1 MIKTKYHLTF
11 DIDWAPDFCIE
22 PILKNLKKKKIKATF
37 FVTHKTD
44 IIADI
49 YRDGHNIGIHPN
61 FFKGSTQGKGNL
73 NIVENLLSL
82 SKNINSIR
90 IHGLLQSTN
99 LLYEIFKNFSELK
112 YDFTIYTPTIS
123 SHKFSWKYDDV
134 SFLRYNY
141 NWEDDFC
148 FGQNFPEFSD
158 LKLLK
163 KMIFNF
169 HPIHIFLNSNKFENY
184 NKLKSKYNL
193 VKLNEKNAKKFINH
207 EKLGSLKLFNQI
219 ISSDLKV
226 FNPISLK

>member
-1 MIKTKYHLTF
+1 M
-11 DIDWAPDFCIE
+11 DWAPDFCIE
-22 PILKNLKKKKIKATF
+22 PILKNLKKKNIKATF
-37 FVTHKTD
+37 FATHKTD

-112 YDFTIYTPTIS
+112 HDFTIYTPTIS
-123 SHKFSWKYDDV
+123 SHKFCWKYDDV

-148 FGQNFPEFSD
+148 FGQNFPKFSD

-169 HPIHIFLNSNKFENY
+169 HPIHIFLNSKKFDNY

-207 EKLGSLKLFNQI
+207 EKLGSLRLFNQI
-219 ISSDLKV
+219 ISSDLEV
-226 FNPISLK
+226 FNPIALKI